1 MYIGATNELV
11 RLPAQRCR
19 RFHTKTQCLNAM
31 DPYCGWNTMQEECTP
46 PPNKNPLVSY
56 WQQSITSC
64 PVLNAPGK
72 FHSIP
77 AGWEEF

>member
-1 MYIGATNELV
+1 
-11 RLPAQRCR
+11 
-19 RFHTKTQCLNAM
+19 M